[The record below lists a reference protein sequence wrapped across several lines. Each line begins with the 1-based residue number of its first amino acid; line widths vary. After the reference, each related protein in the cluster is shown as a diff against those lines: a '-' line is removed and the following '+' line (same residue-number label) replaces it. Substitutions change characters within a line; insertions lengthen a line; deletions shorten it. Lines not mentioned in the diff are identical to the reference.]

1 MSYMQRDIKRRFT
14 QALAPTLAI
23 ALMGYFIYHAI
34 QGDRGLL
41 AWIQLTQQLDIAK
54 AELAA
59 IKEARQQLED
69 KVGGLRPESLN
80 RDLLEEQVRQFL
92 GYSHPDELRLGA
104 KPLQQLKATHFGH
117 FPITQNQ
124 VKPGA

>member
-1 MSYMQRDIKRRFT
+1 MQRDIKRRFT

-41 AWIQLTQQLDIAK
+41 AWIQLTQQLDTAQ
-54 AELAA
+54 AELAELQA
-59 IKEARQQLED
+59 ARKQLED
-69 KVGGLRPESLN
+69 KVNGLRPESLN

-92 GYSHPDELRLGA
+92 GYSHPDEMVVILDDPSEGSL
-104 KPLQQLKATHFGH
+104 
-117 FPITQNQ
+117 
-124 VKPGA
+124 

>member
-92 GYSHPDELRLGA
+92 GYSHPDEMVVILDESSDGSL
-104 KPLQQLKATHFGH
+104 
-117 FPITQNQ
+117 
-124 VKPGA
+124 